1 MNDTTKKQIEDF
13 SLKIWGKNRTLEEKK
28 LILQMEYKQTI
39 NLLKNSMNEFKKIET
54 WVKIISVMKVTAL
67 NDKKEVIRMLQTNE
81 VSSFVKSQKIEE
93 IVNFAFKKVFA

>member
-1 MNDTTKKQIEDF
+1 
-13 SLKIWGKNRTLEEKK
+13 
-28 LILQMEYKQTI
+28 
-39 NLLKNSMNEFKKIET
+39 MNEFKKIET

-67 NDKKEVIRMLQTNE
+67 KDKKEVIRMLQTNE

>member
-39 NLLKNSMNEFKKIET
+39 NLLKNPAMN
-54 WVKIISVMKVTAL
+54 
-67 NDKKEVIRMLQTNE
+67 
-81 VSSFVKSQKIEE
+81 
-93 IVNFAFKKVFA
+93 